1 MLSSEPLA
9 AAALHFTKSV
19 VGGACVVEK
28 KKNHV
33 CVNSLLLY
41 IIHFLF
47 CCCAEIKSVISRVA
61 ASADSTATRVS
72 PLAALLE
79 SATMVVLERIR
90 AVVDTATG
98 ANAAP
103 VLKALWTC
111 AIVQLTAL
119 LQIDCAANAPV
130 AANAQRLS
138 LHQRAAELVRYAA
151 RSAHGACAIIFCVC
165 GFGSPLNCAHVIIYV
180 CFVVSTGTEAVRSAA
195 TLVSACVAARGGGDG
210 AAAMA
215 DNVASV
221 YLRVVGPDVLAAA
234 VRLPEESVGL
244 QVRNH
249 NDRFSLF
256 LLFSTFTFV
265 FFK

>member
-1 MLSSEPLA
+1 MLWRRR
-9 AAALHFTKSV
+9 
-19 VGGACVVEK
+19 K
-28 KKNHV
+28 KT
-33 CVNSLLLY
+33 CLCELTFIY

-61 ASADSTATRVS
+61 ASADSTTTRVS

-151 RSAHGACAIIFCVC
+151 RSAHGACAIFFLC
-165 GFGSPLNCAHVIIYV
+165 GFGSPLNC
-180 CFVVSTGTEAVRSAA
+180 
-195 TLVSACVAARGGGDG
+195 
-210 AAAMA
+210 
-215 DNVASV
+215 
-221 YLRVVGPDVLAAA
+221 
-234 VRLPEESVGL
+234 
-244 QVRNH
+244 
-249 NDRFSLF
+249 
-256 LLFSTFTFV
+256 V
-265 FFK
+265 FM